1 MKKTTITYLFAG
13 LLFVTGLRAQ
23 TVQEGINDLNSGRI
37 SNAIKFF
44 EKLLTI
50 NPNNIEATYWLGQ
63 SYLETEEIRGSRI
76 ADARNLYQKAMQSSA
91 NAPLVLV
98 GMGHINLLENKTSEA
113 RQNFETARTMTR
125 TKKGDDPAILTA
137 IGRANV
143 DAKNGDFKYAIELL
157 KDAVSKEP
165 KNLEALIQLGN
176 AYRKADP
183 GKGGSDAYIY
193 YNKVLEV
200 NPNYSIANLRLA
212 KLFQSQ
218 YNYDFVLK
226 YLNDA
231 VAKDPRFTAGYY
243 ELFYY
248 FFYRA
253 KFPEA
258 EENLKKYINSKLPE
272 NDIQDQYLYAQ
283 LCWAQKDFQC
293 AVTKAESVTVTFG
306 KDTKPKVYRLLA
318 DSYFQK
324 GDFPNAKKYS
334 DEFFLRKNPDDITL
348 YDFQLRADILS
359 KTGGTVDEIF
369 STYMQGAA
377 VDTLAALKVDLL
389 KKGAAYF
396 KENKLRDKEALVIH
410 KIIELKPNPTI
421 NDFFDLTLAYYFNE
435 NYGHSRNTA
444 KEMEKRF
451 PDQVYGYEWVFNNS
465 RIIDT
470 VKKDSIAV
478 PDAMQL
484 LDFSNKD
491 TSKFRKQIISAASFL
506 SIYYANDTKQ
516 YDSAIVY
523 LKKWQSLD
531 TANSENIQKNIDI
544 LTKASSNPKGTTPEK
559 TKNKSSSLNKKSAPK
574 KKLVIVKK

>member
-1 MKKTTITYLFAG
+1 MKKTTITYLFVG

-37 SNAIKFF
+37 TNAIKLF

-76 ADARNLYQKAMQSSA
+76 ADARNLYQKAIQNSA
-91 NAPLVLV
+91 NAPLLLV

-125 TKKGDDPAILTA
+125 TKKGDDPGILTA

-218 YNYDFVLK
+218 YNFDFVLK

-231 VAKDPRFTAGYY
+231 VAKDPRFTAGYH

-248 FFYRA
+248 YFYRA
-253 KFPEA
+253 KFTEA
-258 EENLKKYINSKLPE
+258 EENLKKYISSKLPE

-293 AVTKAESVTVTFG
+293 AVTKAESVVASFG
-306 KDTKPKVYRLLA
+306 TDTKPKVYRLLA

-348 YDFQLRADILS
+348 YDYQLRADILS

-369 STYMQGAA
+369 STYMEGAA

-396 KENKLRDKEALVIH
+396 KENKLRDKEALLIQ

-435 NYGHSRNTA
+435 NYSQSRNTA

-451 PDQVYGYEWVFNNS
+451 PEQVYGFEWVFNNS

-506 SIYYANDTKQ
+506 AIYYANDAKQ
-516 YDSAIVY
+516 FDSAIVY

-531 TANSENIQKNIDI
+531 TANAENIQKNIDI

-574 KKLVIVKK
+574 KKLAIVKK